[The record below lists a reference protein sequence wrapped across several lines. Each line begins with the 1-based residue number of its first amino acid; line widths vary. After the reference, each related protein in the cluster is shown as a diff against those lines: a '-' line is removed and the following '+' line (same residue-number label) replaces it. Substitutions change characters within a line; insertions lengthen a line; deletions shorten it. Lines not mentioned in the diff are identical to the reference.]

1 MATPAALHEPALEPE
16 ERARLRQQVALF
28 EMALQAPAADE
39 QALNQAYARISGYN
53 GLMPGLLLVVD
64 HRLQIR
70 HANEQAGVLLGMQ
83 CRALPGRPLAE
94 VLPDCQQIMA
104 ELADR
109 SDGNLRCETQF
120 RHYDGAWL
128 PVLLSLAVEQ
138 ASDDQPQYVLV
149 GIDLRERRQLEVQ
162 LRHAQKL
169 EAMGSLAAGMA
180 HEINTPLQFLGD
192 NLDFVEEAA
201 RDLLALLADLGLWLR
216 DGSDAALTVL
226 RRRHARLDADFLVAQ
241 LPQALARSQDGV
253 RRVTDIISSLRTF
266 SHASEVAV
274 PEPLDALI
282 ENAATLVA
290 HELRPVAD
298 LVFDLADLPPLPCR
312 RDHLVQVL
320 INLLTNAA
328 HAVAERFG
336 DGGGRGLITISTALS
351 ADRQQIELVIGDN
364 GCGVPEAIRHRIFDP
379 FFTTKPVG
387 RGTGQGLAIS
397 RAIIVDQHHGSLE
410 CESQAGAGSR
420 FVIRLPLQ
428 GVAS

>member
-1 MATPAALHEPALEPE
+1 
-16 ERARLRQQVALF
+16 
-28 EMALQAPAADE
+28 MALQAPAADE

-128 PVLLSLAVEQ
+128 PVLLSLAVGQ

-241 LPQALARSQDGV
+241 LPQDL
-253 RRVTDIISSLRTF
+253 I
-266 SHASEVAV
+266 V
-274 PEPLDALI
+274 P
-282 ENAATLVA
+282 
-290 HELRPVAD
+290 
-298 LVFDLADLPPLPCR
+298 
-312 RDHLVQVL
+312 Q
-320 INLLTNAA
+320 
-328 HAVAERFG
+328 
-336 DGGGRGLITISTALS
+336 
-351 ADRQQIELVIGDN
+351 
-364 GCGVPEAIRHRIFDP
+364 
-379 FFTTKPVG
+379 
-387 RGTGQGLAIS
+387 GQL
-397 RAIIVDQHHGSLE
+397 
-410 CESQAGAGSR
+410 
-420 FVIRLPLQ
+420 
-428 GVAS
+428 